1 MPYYLHKKLK
11 VHYSDHGHGPVMVFL
26 HGFLEDLSMWKS
38 IVDSL
43 KKTNRVICVDLLG
56 HGKTGNLGYVHSME
70 DQAEMIKQLLDHLNL
85 KRYAMIGH
93 SMGGYIALAFADM
106 YPKPLTALCLMNSTA
121 LADDKEKKRNR
132 DRGINAVKQNHRTF
146 IRLAIPNL
154 FSEENRTLFS
164 NEILEITDAA
174 LKMSQQGIIA
184 ALEGMKIRKNRT
196 KILESRD
203 FPILMIISKKDPALD
218 YKTLLKQSD
227 LGKVKKVVFEDGHM
241 SHVENRVE
249 LTQALKDFTNSILE
263 G

>member
-106 YPKPLTALCLMNSTA
+106 YPNPLTALCLMNSTA

-174 LKMSQQGIIA
+174 LKMSQRGIIA

-196 KILESRD
+196 KILENRD

-249 LTQALKDFTNSILE
+249 LIKELTKFL
-263 G
+263 